1 MWRRPLA
8 RFARTS
14 REMRIPYD
22 ALQAVRVTPLP
33 PSEFQKEIGDKLER
47 SVVDFFAMDLREIG
61 KIPRKL
67 LRFCVSK
74 PLLLPTKFN
83 DFGKIKSEG
92 NSIFQDL
99 DDDVDI

>member
-1 MWRRPLA
+1 
-8 RFARTS
+8 
-14 REMRIPYD
+14 
-22 ALQAVRVTPLP
+22 
-33 PSEFQKEIGDKLER
+33 
-47 SVVDFFAMDLREIG
+47 MDLREIG

-74 PLLLPTKFN
+74 PLLLHTKFN